1 MNPEYHNYC
10 MKTQLLYKKTGNA
23 NKCGFPDNSC
33 FGVSVMLGAIIAFG
47 LLAEQVVQHGAL
59 TVLDVRTAQ
68 SLHRQAMEP
77 LTGWLRLVSLLHS
90 PGATALLAL
99 PLAAYF
105 WRRKELGWLLLGVV
119 CVPGGMLLNELIKLV
134 FQRSRPLLE
143 QPLVTLAS
151 YSFPSG
157 HAAAAT
163 VLYGLAACYAM
174 TRARG
179 TTMRIVALLAALA
192 MVALVGFS
200 RVYLGAHYLSDV
212 LAGCAE
218 SCAWLALCIVAGA
231 AWQRRRYLNI
241 QP

>member
-33 FGVSVMLGAIIAFG
+33 FAVSLMLGAIIAFG
-47 LLAEQVVQHGAL
+47 LIALQVAQHGAL
-59 TVLDVRTAQ
+59 TLLDERIAQ
-68 SLHRQAMEP
+68 SLHRHAAEQ
-77 LTGWLRLVSLLHS
+77 LIGWMRLVSLLHK
-90 PGATALLAL
+90 PGVTALLAL
-99 PLAAYF
+99 PLAVYF
-105 WRRKELGWLLLGVV
+105 WRRRERGWLLLALV
-119 CVPGGMLLNELIKLV
+119 CVPGGMLLNELIKLA

-143 QPLVTLAS
+143 QPLVTLTS

-157 HAAAAT
+157 HAAATT

-174 TRARG
+174 RRTQRVGLR
-179 TTMRIVALLAALA
+179 VAVLLAALT
-192 MVALVGFS
+192 MVALVSFS

-218 SCAWLALCIVAGA
+218 SCAWLALCIVAGS
-231 AWQRRRYLNI
+231 AWQRRRYLSS
-241 QP
+241 QQ

>member
-23 NKCGFPDNSC
+23 NKCVFPDNSC
-33 FGVSVMLGAIIAFG
+33 LGVSVMLGAIIAFG
-47 LLAEQVVQHGAL
+47 VIALQVVRHGAL
-59 TVLDVRTAQ
+59 TALDEQLAQ
-68 SLHRQAMEP
+68 SLHRLAAEP
-77 LTGWLRLVSLLHS
+77 ATGWMRLVSLLHT
-90 PGATALLAL
+90 PGATGLLAL

-105 WRRKELGWLLLGVV
+105 WRRKEYDWLLLGVI
-119 CVPGGMLLNELIKLV
+119 CVPGGMLLNELIKLL

-157 HAAAAT
+157 HTAAAA

-174 TRARG
+174 TRTHRTGVRAA
-179 TTMRIVALLAALA
+179 MLLSALT

-200 RVYLGAHYLSDV
+200 RLYLGAHYLSDV
-212 LAGCAE
+212 LAGGAE
-218 SCAWLALCIVAGA
+218 SCAWLALCITVGA
-231 AWQRRRYLNI
+231 AMRRRRYLSTH
-241 QP
+241 

>member
-10 MKTQLLYKKTGNA
+10 MKTQVLYKKTGNA
-23 NKCGFPDNSC
+23 TKCGFPDNSC
-33 FGVSVMLGAIIAFG
+33 LGLSVLLGAIIAFG
-47 LLAEQVVQHGAL
+47 AIALQVAQHGPLTAL
-59 TVLDVRTAQ
+59 DLQIAQ
-68 SLHRQAMEP
+68 SLHRQTAEP
-77 LTGWLRLVSLLHS
+77 AIGWMRLVSLLHT

-105 WRRKELGWLLLGVV
+105 WFRKEYGWLWLVAV

-134 FQRSRPLLE
+134 FQRARPLLA
-143 QPLVTLAS
+143 QALVTLTS

-157 HAAAAT
+157 HTAAAT

-174 TRARG
+174 TR
-179 TTMRIVALLAALA
+179 MRRAGPRAAALLVALT

-200 RVYLGAHYLSDV
+200 RIYLGAHYLSDV

-218 SCAWLALCIVAGA
+218 SCAWLALCVVAGA
-231 AWQRRRYLNI
+231 ALRRRRYLSS
-241 QP
+241 Q